1 MGGAGKCESVNTDA
15 SEAARCSCP
24 LAFPIGEEG
33 LTGDCGVL
41 GSGGWKLAGERAF
54 CWGNADGGG
63 PGERLS
69 DGGGASSRLRSR
81 SGFRGERGKG
91 DETVPTVV
99 FERIGV
105 GSARACIC
113 ANADGVGGGEMG
125 FGLVGARGRGGSAA
139 GQPPDC
145 GSCDG
150 RCAGGWGIG
159 LAVAGLDMDCECS
172 CVGRELGD
180 VDRNK
185 IAAMRDSRLASAW
198 PPRLSDGGTGDGS
211 SRRAR
216 GVPGPSAVSLA
227 GCGFLRDGRSRI
239 PNCGLGERA

>member
-1 MGGAGKCESVNTDA
+1 MAGEGGRWKGDCFAGEGGRLKPVPAVEFAFADPGRPNTPFFGEDGRGGALTCVGGAGKCESVNTDA
-15 SEAARCSCP
+15 SDAARCSCP

-113 ANADGVGGGEMG
+113 ANADCVGGGEMG

-145 GSCDG
+145 
-150 RCAGGWGIG
+150 
-159 LAVAGLDMDCECS
+159 
-172 CVGRELGD
+172 
-180 VDRNK
+180 
-185 IAAMRDSRLASAW
+185 DS
-198 PPRLSDGGTGDGS
+198 
-211 SRRAR
+211 
-216 GVPGPSAVSLA
+216 
-227 GCGFLRDGRSRI
+227 
-239 PNCGLGERA
+239 